1 MRRKRVIIAG
11 LGETGVLT
19 AVRLSKHAD
28 VVGISTKP
36 GLISGQELGA
46 RLSRPAEWERDY
58 RISFDRF
65 RGLDR
70 ADAIH
75 GTLVGLDLA
84 HRAVHVERP
93 DGTTRPEPYDLLV
106 ISTGV
111 TNGFWRIPGFQTD
124 DQIDADLQH
133 VHQQLQRAASVI
145 VIGGG
150 AAAVSSA
157 ANISGTWP
165 DKQVDLYYP
174 GEHPL
179 PQHHRRT
186 WQSLEKRLV
195 ERGVGLH
202 LGHRAELPPGFVGDE
217 ITSDAVT
224 WSTGQP
230 PAKADAVLWA
240 IGRVHPNTGWLPAE
254 ILDDRGFVVVDPNL
268 QVKGQSGVFA
278 VGDVAATDELRSSA
292 RNRADRL
299 LARNIKAVLKGKP
312 LGSYQPPR
320 RRWGSVIGVQR
331 DGLQVFAPNGRPF
344 RFPAWTINTVLQP
357 WIVRWGIYKGVR
369 RGRG

>member
-1 MRRKRVIIAG
+1 MRRKRIVIAG
-11 LGETGVLT
+11 LGDTGVLT
-19 AVRLSKHAD
+19 AVRLSKCAD

-46 RLSRPAEWERDY
+46 RVSRPAEWERDY
-58 RISFDRF
+58 RIPFNRF

-70 ADAIH
+70 AEIVH

-84 HRAVHVERP
+84 RRAVQVERP

-111 TNGFWRIPGFQTD
+111 SNGFWRKPGFQTD
-124 DQIDADLQH
+124 DQIDADLRH
-133 VHQQLQRAASVI
+133 VHQQLQSAASVI

-174 GEHPL
+174 GERPL
-179 PQHHRRT
+179 PQHHRKT
-186 WQSLEKRLV
+186 WQSLERRLV

-202 LGHRAELPPGFVGDE
+202 PGHRADLPRDFVGDE

-230 PAKADAVLWA
+230 PSKADAVLWA

-254 ILDDRGFVVVDPNL
+254 ILDDRGFVVVDSNL
-268 QVKGQSGVFA
+268 QVTGQIGVFA

-299 LARNIKAVLKGKP
+299 LARNIKAVLEGKT
-312 LGSYQPPR
+312 LDSYRPPR

-331 DGLQVFAPNGRPF
+331 DGLQVFTPGGRPF
-344 RFPAWTINTVLQP
+344 RFPAWTINAVLQP
-357 WIVRWGIYKGVR
+357 WIVRCCIYRGVR
-369 RGRG
+369 RD